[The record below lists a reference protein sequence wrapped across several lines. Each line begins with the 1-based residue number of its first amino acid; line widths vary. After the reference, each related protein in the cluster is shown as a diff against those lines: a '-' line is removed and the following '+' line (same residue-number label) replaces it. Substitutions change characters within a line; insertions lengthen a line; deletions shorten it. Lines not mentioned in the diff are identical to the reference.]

1 MRIRILASVIIHET
15 LFFKTNRPINEKVID
30 RSTEWTDARNY
41 SSYDFA
47 RLLSERE
54 KQRWSV
60 GRRHEIEGEDRTTRT
75 SIIADL
81 DSVEASSN
89 LCRTIVA
96 EVQFRLS
103 KKTR

>member
-1 MRIRILASVIIHET
+1 MPGTIAVMT
-15 LFFKTNRPINEKVID
+15 
-30 RSTEWTDARNY
+30 
-41 SSYDFA
+41 FA

-54 KQRWSV
+54 KQRWGV

-81 DSVEASSN
+81 GSVEASSN

-103 KKTR
+103 TKTR